1 MIFEQIAT
9 GGCQSY
15 FIACGETCTAAVID
29 PEVRQLARYQALAT
43 QYGARIRYVVE
54 GRQRRHRDERDLTRI
69 HRKLLPGLELRPLSK
84 IVR

>member
-43 QYGARIRYVVE
+43 QYAHACGPFQRQQAVGPIGRRAGGGASDLALPVCDDAR
-54 GRQRRHRDERDLTRI
+54 GRR
-69 HRKLLPGLELRPLSK
+69 
-84 IVR
+84 